1 MAKKEIKKGEA
12 PKQGAKDNAKA
23 DSKSRPEAKLAKNII
38 RIKGT
43 DVVSN
48 KIISIGLTAIT
59 GVDYNLSRA
68 VLHVA
73 GIDHNAK
80 VETLSEKDIEKIE
93 NVIDNPV
100 KSGIPG
106 WYVNR
111 RNDYVSGED
120 IHLSGSDIRL
130 TLRDDINRLRK
141 VRAYRGIRHEL
152 GLPVRGQR
160 TKSSFRKGGVA
171 SRKKK

>member
-1 MAKKEIKKGEA
+1 MAKNDIKQDKIKKS
-12 PKQGAKDNAKA
+12 PKATVFA
-23 DSKSRPEAKLAKNII
+23 SKLNVKQSKNII

-43 DVVSN
+43 DVVSA
-48 KIISIGLTAIT
+48 KKLGIGLTAIT

-68 VLHVA
+68 IIHVA
-73 GIDHNAK
+73 GMDYNQL
-80 VETLSEKDIEKIE
+80 VESVSEKDIERIE
-93 NVIDNPV
+93 TIIDTPI
-100 KSGIPG
+100 KFGIPA
-106 WYVNR
+106 WLLNR
-111 RNDYVSGED
+111 RNDYVTGNN
-120 IHLSGSDIRL
+120 IHLTGSDIRL

-141 VRAYRGIRHEL
+141 IRAYKGIRHEL

>member
-1 MAKKEIKKGEA
+1 MAKKDLKKGEV
-12 PKQGAKDNAKA
+12 PKQGAKDDVKAAAKG
-23 DSKSRPEAKLAKNII
+23 RPDAKLAKNII

-43 DVVSN
+43 DVVSD
-48 KIISIGLTAIT
+48 KVVGIGLASIT

-68 VLHVA
+68 VLYVA
-73 GIDHNAK
+73 GIDHNSK
-80 VETLSEKDIEKIE
+80 VETLTEKDIEKIE
-93 NVIDNPV
+93 NIIDNPV
-100 KSGIPG
+100 KSGIPS

-111 RNDYVSGED
+111 RNDYVSGENR
-120 IHLSGSDIRL
+120 HLTGSDIRL

-141 VRAYRGIRHEL
+141 IRAYRGIRHEL

-160 TKSSFRKGGVA
+160 TKSSFRKSGVA

>member
-1 MAKKEIKKGEA
+1 MAKNDVKTGKGQDKSSKTSA
-12 PKQGAKDNAKA
+12 PKSARPNANL
-23 DSKSRPEAKLAKNII
+23 SKSII

-43 DVVSN
+43 DIVSD
-48 KIISIGLTAIT
+48 KMIGIGLTAIA

-73 GIDHNAK
+73 KMDHTI
-80 VETLSEKDIEKIE
+80 VVDSLSEKDIEKLEDI
-93 NVIDNPV
+93 IDNPI
-100 KSGIPG
+100 KFGIPT

-111 RNDYVSGED
+111 RNDYVSGENM
-120 IHLSGSDIRL
+120 HLTGSDIRL
-130 TLRDDINRLRK
+130 TLRDDVNRLRK
-141 VRAYRGIRHEL
+141 IRAYKGIRHEL

-160 TKSSFRKGGVA
+160 TKSSFRGSGVA

>member
-1 MAKKEIKKGEA
+1 MAKNDIKTDKLKTS
-12 PKQGAKDNAKA
+12 PKNAA
-23 DSKSRPEAKLAKNII
+23 ASSGGSRPKIHASKNII

-43 DVVSN
+43 DIFSD
-48 KIISIGLTAIT
+48 KKLSIGLTAIT

-68 VLHVA
+68 VLHV
-73 GIDHNAK
+73 GGFDQNSL
-80 VETLSEKDIEKIE
+80 VESLSEKDIEKIE
-93 NVIDNPV
+93 TIIETPT
-100 KSGIPG
+100 KFGIPA
-106 WYVNR
+106 WLVNR
-111 RNDYVSGED
+111 RNDYVTGD
-120 IHLSGSDIRL
+120 DMHLIGSDIRL

-141 VRAYRGIRHEL
+141 IRAYRGIRHEL

>member
-1 MAKKEIKKGEA
+1 MAKKEIKKGEV
-12 PKQGAKDNAKA
+12 PKQGAKYDAKA
-23 DSKSRPEAKLAKNII
+23 AVKGRPDAKLTKNII

-43 DVVSN
+43 DIVSD
-48 KIISIGLTAIT
+48 KKVGIGLTAVT

-68 VLHVA
+68 VLHVV
-73 GIDHNAK
+73 GIDYNVK

-93 NVIDNPV
+93 DIIDNPV
-100 KSGIPG
+100 KSGIPA

-111 RNDYVSGED
+111 RNDYVSGD
-120 IHLSGSDIRL
+120 DMHLSGSDIRL
-130 TLRDDINRLRK
+130 TLRDDINRFRK